1 MPSIVT
7 RYLKASRS
15 FCQRLA
21 GWRRLLLSFLLG
33 CLTALAMPPIGLA
46 FVYFLIFPAFI
57 WLSEGSRRPRD
68 SFWLGFVYGM
78 GFFLSTLYWICMAI
92 FFDFARWWWLLPLPT
107 LLLPITL
114 SLSPGIATWLAN
126 QLSAKSRASHTLWLI
141 ACLSLGDYL
150 RGILFTGFPWAV
162 PGYAWMQSLP
172 VAQSLSWAGIYGLS
186 LLTLGWAAIP
196 AFVVEQ
202 RKALALASTLS
213 LLCCFGWGVYRLHS
227 HGTEFYETTGLRLVQ
242 TNIPQGEK
250 WNRGKRDSN
259 FLKYI
264 RQTREPAK
272 TSTPITYVIW
282 PETAL
287 TFNWEQ
293 SPAARQ
299 YLTDTIKEG
308 QLLLAGQL
316 RIEGTGPDDV
326 VVRNSLIVVDHTG
339 TLLGRFDKTHLLP
352 FGEYTPFRGLA
363 SISGLGSSV
372 AGVKDFT
379 AGTGPYTAR
388 IGNYPS
394 FSPLICYEV
403 AFPGEVTDPHDRPD
417 WLLNIGNDAWF
428 GRTAGPYQHLATA
441 QARAIEQGLPM
452 VRANGTGI
460 SAVIDAYGRIL
471 TEIGV
476 DTAGNIDIQLPKPIA
491 PTLYSRWSDSMFFS
505 LLVLLFAY
513 SFVSSRKRPGR
524 HREGTSLRDDFHP
537 KVKSR

>member
-1 MPSIVT
+1 MLSNIN
-7 RYLKASRS
+7 RYLTNSRN
-15 FCQRLA
+15 FCRGLT

-33 CLTALAMPPIGLA
+33 CLTSLAMPPIGLA
-46 FVYFLIFPAFI
+46 FVYLLTFPIFI
-57 WLSEGSRRPRD
+57 WLSQGSTRQRD
-68 SFWLGFVYGM
+68 PFLIGFTFGL
-78 GFFLSTLYWICMAI
+78 GFFLSTLYWICLAI

-107 LLLPITL
+107 LILPITL
-114 SLSPGIATWLAN
+114 SLSPGIATWLAK
-126 QLSAKSRASHTLWLI
+126 QLSTKSPSNHTLFLI

-150 RGILFTGFPWAV
+150 RGMLFTGFPWAV

-186 LLTLGWAAIP
+186 LLTLCWAAIP
-196 AFVVEQ
+196 AFVAEG
-202 RKALALASTLS
+202 RRTIAFASTLS
-213 LLCCFGWGVYRLHS
+213 LLLCVGWGAHRLHS
-227 HGTEFYETTGLRLVQ
+227 HSTEFYEKTALRIVQ
-242 TNIPQGEK
+242 TNIPQAEK
-250 WNRGKRDSN
+250 WDRSRRDSN

-264 RQTREPAK
+264 RQSQEPVK
-272 TSTPITYVIW
+272 TSAPITYLIW

-293 SPAARQ
+293 SPVARR
-299 YLTDTIKEG
+299 YLTDMIKEG

-326 VVRNSLIVVDHTG
+326 VVRNSLVVVDRTG

-352 FGEYTPFRGLA
+352 FGEYTPFRGLV
-363 SISGLGSSV
+363 SFSGLGSSV

-379 AGTGPYTAR
+379 PGTGPYTVR
-388 IGNYPS
+388 IGDHPA

-403 AFPGEVTDPHDRPD
+403 AFPGEVADPRDRPD

-428 GRTAGPYQHLATA
+428 RRTAGPYQHLATA

-460 SAVIDAYGRIL
+460 SAVIDSYGRIL
-471 TEIGV
+471 TELGV
-476 DTAGNIDIQLPKPIA
+476 GVAGNIDIHLPKPLP
-491 PTLYSRWSDSMFFS
+491 PTVYSRWSNGIFFS

-513 SFVSSRKRPGR
+513 GFTSSRKRP
-524 HREGTSLRDDFHP
+524 
-537 KVKSR
+537 